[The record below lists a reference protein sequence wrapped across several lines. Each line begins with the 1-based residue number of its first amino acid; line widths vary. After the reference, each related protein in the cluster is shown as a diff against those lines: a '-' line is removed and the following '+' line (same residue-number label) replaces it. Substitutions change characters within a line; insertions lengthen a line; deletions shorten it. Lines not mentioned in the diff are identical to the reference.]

1 MTENT
6 TDSSSADADPGKKH
20 TDIRASRTIRFS
32 DREWEQVTEAA
43 ARHDIGS
50 PAEFVRNAALTMA
63 EDESLMKRGTLSPG
77 LVQMIEHTFRGVLF
91 LSTLRRDEMIR
102 EGRQGEVD
110 DLIQE
115 GREAQSELL
124 SSN

>member
-6 TDSSSADADPGKKH
+6 TDSSSVDADPGKKH
-20 TDIRASRTIRFS
+20 ADIRASRTIRFS

-43 ARHDIGS
+43 ARHDFNS

-63 EDESLMKRGTLSPG
+63 EDESRMAPASLSPG
-77 LVQMIEHTFRGVLF
+77 TVRLIEHTFRGVLF

-102 EGRQGEVD
+102 EGRQDEVD
-110 DLIQE
+110 SLIQE

-124 SSN
+124 SSD